1 MILFPAEPG
10 SPWHRWLLRGL
21 SLALFLA
28 LLVVMGVQFRQVKLL
43 ERSIALVDHARGWS
57 FSEVEFEALRVIA
70 ALQDAQ
76 LAPDEP
82 SVTARW
88 MVRHDIFVSR
98 LSLIGPERQELA
110 VPQHLRYE
118 ATREALYAWSH
129 LADAVRLAGEVT
141 PAGRPSGMELA
152 ALQALLEVWLPT
164 LRELSVAASVSA
176 SEREDERIRAVSQ
189 LNKMGLVTT
198 IVFGLLTLSL
208 ALMLR
213 YDAQLIRRRGQEL
226 EALTAR
232 LEQARAAADGANQ
245 AKSVFLATMSHELR
259 TPLHGMLG
267 MLDLLST
274 QPPEDQRRCYL
285 QTAQDA
291 TQHLLALLNDILD
304 MSRLESGRLT
314 LCVGPVDLGRLL
326 ADVGSVMQAAART
339 RGLTLRVERGPQ
351 VPTWVQ
357 ADDTRLRQVLFN
369 LLSNAIKFTPQ
380 GEVSLRVEGGAQGVA
395 FVVKD
400 TGIGMDGATLDRLFQ
415 RFSQGDAGIARRY
428 GGTGLGLEISRTL
441 ARMMGGDISVSS
453 HPGQG
458 SCFTVVLPLP
468 LSEAPA
474 ASSEALPSAGVPCA
488 PPPDVSPSADGP
500 LDILVVEDDP
510 SSRLY
515 LSTLLGQ
522 LGHRVRQVNDGAQ
535 ALDTLN
541 EHWADVVLMDMHM
554 PVLDG
559 LATTR
564 RLRLRPDALAHIPVI
579 AVTADAYEVARANA
593 LQAGMNDV
601 LVKPFDAA
609 AVRVLLGRW
618 FGAHRA
624 DVAPGAPMAAG
635 LSAPSPA
642 PAPAPANAG
651 GVARLIHLDALA
663 SACQVFTH
671 AKLQGLLGQFLADQS
686 GTLGRLVAA
695 GQAQDAAQLT
705 QAAHQLKG
713 GATLLGLK
721 AVAEQARHIEQQS
734 RATPPQCDAE
744 AIAQLQHTWQET
756 QACCRLLGF
765 TAATTPA
772 PSAQTTTGSGSS
784 RMPKR
789 P

>member
-1 MILFPAEPG
+1 MTPLATAPG

-28 LLVVMGVQFRQVKLL
+28 LLVLMGVQFRQVKLL
-43 ERSIALVDHARGWS
+43 ERSITLVDNARGWS

-70 ALQDAQ
+70 ALQEAQ

-82 SVTARW
+82 SVASRW
-88 MVRHDIFVSR
+88 MVRHDILVSR

-110 VPQHLRYE
+110 VQQHPRYE
-118 ATREALYAWSH
+118 ATREALSAWSH

-141 PAGRPSGMELA
+141 PAGRPSMMELA
-152 ALQALLEVWLPT
+152 ALQTLLETWLPT
-164 LRELSVAASVSA
+164 LRELSVATFVSA
-176 SEREDERIRAVSQ
+176 SEREDERIRAVSR
-189 LNKMGLVTT
+189 LNKMGLITT
-198 IVFGLLTLSL
+198 SVFGLLTLTL
-208 ALMLR
+208 TLMLR

-232 LEQARAAADGANQ
+232 LEQARVAADSANQ

-274 QPPEDQRRCYL
+274 QPPEDQRRRYL
-285 QTAQDA
+285 QTARDA
-291 TQHLLALLNDILD
+291 AQHLLALLNDILD

-326 ADVGSVMQAAART
+326 ADVDSVMQAAARA
-339 RGLTLRVERGPQ
+339 RGLTLRVERGDPM
-351 VPTWVQ
+351 PTWVQ

-369 LLSNAIKFTPQ
+369 LLSNAIKFTPE
-380 GEVSLRVEGGAQGVA
+380 GEVSLRVEAGAQGVT
-395 FVVKD
+395 FVVRD
-400 TGIGMDGATLDRLFQ
+400 TGIGMDEATLDRLFQ

-453 HPGQG
+453 RPGQG
-458 SCFTVVLPLP
+458 SCFTVLLPLP
-468 LSEAPA
+468 LSEAPT
-474 ASSEALPSAGVPCA
+474 ASDEA
-488 PPPDVSPSADGP
+488 PPPTHVPKAAVPDASPAAAGP

-515 LSTLLGQ
+515 LSTLLHQ

-535 ALDTLN
+535 ALDALN

-564 RLRLRPDALAHIPVI
+564 RLRLRPDALGQVPVI

-609 AVRVLLGRW
+609 AIRALLGRW

-624 DVAPGAPMAAG
+624 DVAPIAPV
-635 LSAPSPA
+635 PTPTPA
-642 PAPAPANAG
+642 SAPANAG
-651 GVARLIHLDALA
+651 GVARLIQLDALA

-686 GTLGRLVAA
+686 GALGRLVAA

-705 QAAHQLKG
+705 QAAHQIKG

-734 RATPPQCDAE
+734 RATPPLCDAE

-765 TAATTPA
+765 TAA
-772 PSAQTTTGSGSS
+772 AQTTTGSGSS

>member
-1 MILFPAEPG
+1 MILFPAAPG

-43 ERSIALVDHARGWS
+43 ERSITLVDHARGWS

-88 MVRHDIFVSR
+88 MVRHDILISR

-152 ALQALLEVWLPT
+152 ALQALLEAWLPT

-176 SEREDERIRAVSQ
+176 SEREDERIRAVSE

-232 LEQARAAADGANQ
+232 LEQARATADSANE

-274 QPPEDQRRCYL
+274 QPPEDQRRRYL
-285 QTAQDA
+285 QTARDA

-326 ADVGSVMQAAART
+326 VDVGSVMQAAART

-369 LLSNAIKFTPQ
+369 LLSNAIKFTPE

-400 TGIGMDGATLDRLFQ
+400 TGIGMDEVTLDRLFQ

-474 ASSEALPSAGVPCA
+474 ASNEAPPSAGVACA
-488 PPPDVSPSADGP
+488 PPPDVSPSAVGP

-535 ALDTLN
+535 ALDALN

-559 LATTR
+559 LAATR
-564 RLRLRPDALAHIPVI
+564 RLRLRPDAVARIPVI

-609 AVRVLLGRW
+609 AVRTLLGRW

-624 DVAPGAPMAAG
+624 DVAPLPATVTPTA
-635 LSAPSPA
+635 LA
-642 PAPAPANAG
+642 PASAPANAG

-695 GQAQDAAQLT
+695 GQAQDAAKLT

-734 RATPPQCDAE
+734 QATPAQCDAE
-744 AIAQLQHTWQET
+744 AIAQLQRIWQET

-765 TAATTPA
+765 IAAEATSA
-772 PSAQTTTGSGSS
+772 PSVQTTTGSGSS

>member
-1 MILFPAEPG
+1 MIHLRTAPG
-10 SPWHRWLLRGL
+10 SLWHRWLLRAL

-28 LLVVMGVQFRQVKLL
+28 LLVLMGVQFRQVKLL
-43 ERSIALVDHARGWS
+43 ERSITLVDNARGWS
-57 FSEVEFEALRVIA
+57 FSEVEFEALRVVA
-70 ALQDAQ
+70 ALQQAQ
-76 LAPDEP
+76 LDPD
-82 SVTARW
+82 ADLGAAAW
-88 MVRHDIFVSR
+88 AVRHDILVSR
-98 LSLIGPERQELA
+98 MSLIGPERQELL
-110 VPQHLRYE
+110 VQQHPRYG
-118 ATREALYAWSH
+118 ATREALSTWSQ
-129 LADAVRLAGEVT
+129 LADAVRHAGDLS
-141 PAGRPSGMELA
+141 PAGRSSVAELA
-152 ALQALLEVWLPT
+152 ALQTLLEAWLPA
-164 LRELSVAASVSA
+164 LRELSVAAFVSA
-176 SEREDERIRAVSQ
+176 SEREDERIRAVSR
-189 LNKMGLVTT
+189 LNKMGLITT
-198 IVFGLLTLSL
+198 SVFGLLTLSL

-232 LEQARAAADGANQ
+232 LEQARVAADSANQ

-274 QPPEDQRRCYL
+274 QPPEDQRRRYL
-285 QTAQDA
+285 QTARDA
-291 TQHLLALLNDILD
+291 AQHLLALLNDILD

-326 ADVGSVMQAAART
+326 DDVGSVMQAAARA
-339 RGLTLRVERGPQ
+339 RSLTLRVERSAQ

-369 LLSNAIKFTPQ
+369 LLSNAIKFTPE
-380 GEVSLRVEGGAQGVA
+380 GEVSLHVDASAQGVA
-395 FVVKD
+395 FAVRD
-400 TGIGMDGATLDRLFQ
+400 TGIGMDEATLDRLFQ

-453 HPGQG
+453 RLGQG
-458 SCFTVVLPLP
+458 SCFTVLLP
-468 LSEAPA
+468 LSLGEQPPALVEVPTPAQAPSPPTPEAEPMA
-474 ASSEALPSAGVPCA
+474 A
-488 PPPDVSPSADGP
+488 GP

-510 SSRLY
+510 SCRLY
-515 LSTLLGQ
+515 LSTLLDQ

-535 ALDTLN
+535 ALDALN
-541 EHWADVVLMDMHM
+541 DHWADVVLMDMHM

-564 RLRLRPDALAHIPVI
+564 RLRLRSDALGQVPVI

-609 AVRVLLGRW
+609 AIRALLARW

-624 DVAPGAPMAAG
+624 EVAQPAPVAPTAP
-635 LSAPSPA
+635 PPA
-642 PAPAPANAG
+642 PASAG
-651 GVARLIHLDALA
+651 GGVERLIHLDALA

-686 GTLGRLVAA
+686 GALARLVAA
-695 GQAQDAAQLT
+695 SEAQDMAQIT
-705 QAAHQLKG
+705 QAAHQIKG
-713 GATLLGLK
+713 GATLLGLR

-734 RATPPQCDAE
+734 RATPPQCDAD
-744 AIAQLQHTWQET
+744 AIAQLQQVWQDT
-756 QACCRLLGF
+756 QACCRVLGF
-765 TAATTPA
+765 TA
-772 PSAQTTTGSGSS
+772 AQTTTGSGSS